1 MIDASLSA
9 LVRLQSRVMADTLS
23 LSLWY
28 PNLRQA
34 DLADKLAAVLGCF
47 ASHGGDA
54 LVYSATVWP
63 VSWHEAPIFQ
73 RLWGRVAPDPEHPEQ
88 PRGVMPRQA
97 VAESLELLH
106 EDYAYEFQIA
116 WNLWEIEES
125 PEGGELRW
133 ARTPRLARV
142 IGYGPLF
149 DEGAYEAEG
158 HIRIDLGADEA
169 FLEEDANLSTVGSRH
184 IEENIRQLISLAAA
198 VEKASGANARLL
210 WSESGESLAERLAAR
225 LGVRN

>member
-1 MIDASLSA
+1 M
-9 LVRLQSRVMADTLS
+9 MADTLS

-34 DLADKLAAVLGCF
+34 DLAGKLVSVLGSF

-73 RLWGRVAPDPEHPEQ
+73 RLWGRVAPDPENPEQ
-88 PRGVMPRQA
+88 PRGVTAAQA

-116 WNLWEIEES
+116 WHLWELEENA
-125 PEGGELRW
+125 EDGQMRW
-133 ARTPRLARV
+133 ARTPRLVRV

-149 DEGAYEAEG
+149 DESAYEAEG
-158 HIRIDLGADEA
+158 HIRIDLGADQA
-169 FLEEDANLSTVGSRH
+169 FLEEEANLSEVGSRH
-184 IEENIRQLISLAAA
+184 VEENIRQLISLAAA
-198 VEKASGANARLL
+198 VEKASGASARLL